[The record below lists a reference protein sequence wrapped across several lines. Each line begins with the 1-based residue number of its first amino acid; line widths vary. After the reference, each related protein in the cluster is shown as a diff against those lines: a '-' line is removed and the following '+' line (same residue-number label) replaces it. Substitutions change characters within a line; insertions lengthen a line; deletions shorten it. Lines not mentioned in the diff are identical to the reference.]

1 MIVSELAKRAG
12 VTAETVRYYTRS
24 GLLTPKLQGQN
35 GYRYYSD
42 DDLHR
47 LMFVRKAKFLGFE
60 LSEITEILNMSKSGN
75 SPCPRVR
82 EILEER
88 IQDTRKKLEELNA
101 LQESLEYAAKKWK
114 EMPDGMPDGNAVCH
128 LIEGFGC
135 NKLSHP

>member
-88 IQDTRKKLEELNA
+88 IHDTRKKLKELNA
-101 LQESLEYAAKKWK
+101 LQESLENAEKKWK

-128 LIEGFGC
+128 LIEGLGC
-135 NKLSHP
+135 HKLPHP

>member
-42 DDLHR
+42 DDLKR

-60 LSEITEILNMSKSGN
+60 LSEISEILNLSKNGN

-82 EILEER
+82 ETLVER
-88 IQDTRKKLEELNA
+88 IKDTRKKLKELKS
-101 LQESLEYAAKKWK
+101 LLESLENAEKKWK

-128 LIEGFGC
+128 LIEGLSC
-135 NKLSHP
+135 HKLPHP

>member
-1 MIVSELAKRAG
+1 MKVSEIAKRAG

-35 GYRYYSD
+35 GYRYYSN

-101 LQESLEYAAKKWK
+101 LQESLEYAAKNGKK
-114 EMPDGMPDGNAVCH
+114 CLMECLTEMQYA
-128 LIEGFGC
+128 I
-135 NKLSHP
+135 

>member
-47 LMFVRKAKFLGFE
+47 LLFVRKAKFLGFE

-88 IQDTRKKLEELNA
+88 IHDTRKKLKELNA

-135 NKLSHP
+135 NKLPHP

>member
-60 LSEITEILNMSKSGN
+60 LSEITEILDMSKSGN

>member
-42 DDLHR
+42 DDLQR

-60 LSEITEILNMSKSGN
+60 LGEISEILKLSKSGN

-82 EILEER
+82 ETLVER
-88 IQDTRKKLEELNA
+88 IKDTRKKLKELKS
-101 LQESLEYAAKKWK
+101 LLESLENAEKKWK

-128 LIEGFGC
+128 LIEGLNC
-135 NKLSHP
+135 HKLPHP